1 MWYIIILIIVGV
13 LLLVAELV
21 LLPGLSIA
29 GICAL
34 ISFLGAVYIAFT
46 SYGPTGGAIA
56 IAAVLCLS
64 LIATFFSLR
73 AKTWRRLALDNQV
86 KGTSQPLPQ
95 EKISEGASGRTIT
108 RLAPLGNID
117 IDGQTYE
124 ARSVGDLY
132 VNPNTEVEVVGFEN
146 FTVLVKVTGCEPPKC

>member
-1 MWYIIILIIVGV
+1 M

-46 SYGPTGGAIA
+46 NYGPTGGAIT
-56 IAAVLCLS
+56 IAVIAVLS
-64 LIATFFSLR
+64 IIATFFSLR
-73 AKTWRRLALDNQV
+73 AKTWRRLALGEEVQ
-86 KGTSQPLPQ
+86 GTSQPLPQ
-95 EKISEGASGRTIT
+95 ETVAEGAIGKTIT

-117 IDGQTYE
+117 IDGEKYE

-132 VNPNTEVEVVGFEN
+132 VNPNTEIEVVGFEN
-146 FTVLVKVTGCEPPKC
+146 FTVLVKVLGENPPKC